1 MLASNPNAPDMHDS
15 IPADE
20 PPAYSPTPQSMPPTE
35 PSPTSNTTAITLPKP
50 IVIPSTSTSLP
61 NFPIAYP
68 QNLTG
73 FIPQPQFE
81 AFLTTINKAA
91 KAPAAFEIVQH
102 TSGILSLVPEPT
114 LQTVAGV
121 TELVGEA
128 GAESYSFVQVRKAMK
143 VANATIFKPRGL
155 KAKLV
160 EFKDIV
166 LETGMLKMEEGGK
179 VPAGDRVLRHPLGE
193 NDGKEED
200 RVVSTAERIIW
211 ALAPYAEEL
220 EVDVGTTDASTD
232 EATEPHQPPSRTKKM
247 KDGLKSV
254 DGKID
259 AWERREK
266 EKSLLRYRAEA
277 REKLKKMVEKEAERH
292 QKEMQE
298 IEKEEIKRKTKLE
311 KEGNKNRQKREKEEA
326 KNIEKLAAKEAKR
339 KGKQDIRSSIEGTA
353 AKLSLDDQRD
363 SVSAESGY
371 SQDEA
376 DVNQSRV
383 ERMERAQAK
392 HEKRVQEIEIAS
404 VKEDK
409 EEKAV
414 RKISFLL
421 ITNAKDKKPP
431 TSLAGVARYYIS
443 GKVARE
449 DKMDRQSS

>member
-1 MLASNPNAPDMHDS
+1 MLASNPHALEMPAP
-15 IPADE
+15 IPVDE
-20 PPAYSPTPQSMPPTE
+20 PPVYTPTPQSMPPTE
-35 PSPTSNTTAITLPKP
+35 PSSTSNTTPITLPKP

-61 NFPIAYP
+61 KFPIAYP
-68 QNLTG
+68 QNLPG
-73 FIPQPQFE
+73 FIPKPQFE

-128 GAESYSFVQVRKAMK
+128 GAEGYSFTQVRKAMK

-179 VPAGDRVLRHPLGE
+179 VPAGDRVLRHSLGE

-220 EVDVGTTDASTD
+220 EVDVGTADASTD
-232 EATEPHQPPSRTKKM
+232 EATEHHQPPSRTKKM
-247 KDGLKSV
+247 KHGLKSV
-254 DGKID
+254 DGKIE
-259 AWERREK
+259 AWEQREK
-266 EKSLLRYRAEA
+266 EKSLLKRRAEA
-277 REKLKKMVEKEAERH
+277 REKLKKKLEKEAERH

-298 IEKEEIKRKTKLE
+298 IEKDEIKRKAKLE
-311 KEGNKNRQKREKEEA
+311 NEGNKKREKQEKEEA
-326 KNIEKLAAKEAKR
+326 KKIERFAAKEAKR
-339 KGKQDIRSSIEGTA
+339 KGKQDIGSSIEGTA
-353 AKLSLDDQRD
+353 AKLSLDDLRD
-363 SVSAESGY
+363 SVSIGAGY

-376 DVNQSRV
+376 DANQSRV

-392 HEKRVQEIEIAS
+392 HEKRLQEIEIAN

-409 EEKAV
+409 EEKSV
-414 RKISFLL
+414 RKISFLM
-421 ITNAKDKKPP
+421 ITNAKEKKPP

-449 DKMDRQSS
+449 DKMVRESS